1 MRLLFLLL
9 ITTLMLLAE
18 ETISLNAKTPTDD
31 TPIKLVHWQNAL
43 KEIQPDSNALA
54 TPLIK
59 AVQTTL
65 TFETPFNKTPKIMEV
80 EGQKVIVLKN
90 AKLDSKKTM
99 DFKEASL
106 NALEMFSY
114 QNDIYLLSKKAK
126 AELEIQASNSKDKK
140 QLRFLFLPKG
150 FHLAPLPSLKE
161 KSQHA
166 NLASQDEKE
175 RAKNPSNALELKPP
189 LDLSH
194 AYKVLAVIAVLLLI
208 LYVIKKKIV
217 PTQGSFSAKDFK
229 LEVSVL
235 GRVGANHK
243 IISIETNKERYLVLL
258 SDKYSLLLDKIS
270 PKTSKEELIKEAENN
285 IKNSKLGNLY
295 AGKF

>member
-1 MRLLFLLL
+1 MKALFLLL
-9 ITTLMLLAE
+9 SAVLMLLAE
-18 ETISLNAKTPTDD
+18 EKIPLNDD
-31 TPIKLVHWQNAL
+31 APIKLVHWQNAL
-43 KEIQPDSNALA
+43 KEVQPDSNTL
-54 TPLIK
+54 TTLPIK

-90 AKLDSKKTM
+90 AQLDSKKMM

-126 AELEIQASNSKDKK
+126 AGLEIQASNSKDKK

-150 FHLAPLPSLKE
+150 FHLAPPPSLKE
-161 KSQHA
+161 KSQQT
-166 NLASQDEKE
+166 NLASQDGKE
-175 RAKNPSNALELKPP
+175 QPQSLSNTLELKPP

-194 AYKVLAVIAVLLLI
+194 AYKGLAVIVALILI
-208 LYVIKKKIV
+208 LYIIKKKIV
-217 PTQGSFSAKDFK
+217 PTQRSFSAKDFK

-235 GRVGANHK
+235 GRVDANHK

-258 SDKYSLLLDKIS
+258 SDKYGLLLDKIS

>member
-9 ITTLMLLAE
+9 SATFMLLAE
-18 ETISLNAKTPTDD
+18 EKIPLNDD
-31 TPIKLVHWQNAL
+31 APIKLVHWQNAL
-43 KEIQPDSNALA
+43 KEVQPDSNAPA
-54 TPLIK
+54 TPPIK

-65 TFETPFNKTPKIMEV
+65 TFEIPFNKTPKIMEV
-80 EGQKVIVLKN
+80 EGQKVIVFKN

-126 AELEIQASNSKDKK
+126 VELEIQASNSKDKK

-150 FHLAPLPSLKE
+150 FHLAPPPSHEE

-166 NLASQDEKE
+166 DATIQKTKEK
-175 RAKNPSNALELKPP
+175 AKNPLSALEFKPP

-194 AYKVLAVIAVLLLI
+194 AYKALAVIVILLLI
-208 LYVIKKKIV
+208 LYIIKKKFV
-217 PTQGSFSAKDFK
+217 SAPGSFLKKDLK
-229 LEVSVL
+229 LDISVL
-235 GRVGANHK
+235 GRVDARHK
-243 IISIETNKERYLVLL
+243 IVSIETNKERYLVLL
-258 SDKYSLLLDKIS
+258 SDKYGLLLDKIS
-270 PKTSKEELIKEAENN
+270 LKVSKEDLIKEAEDNV
-285 IKNSKLGNLY
+285 KNSKLGNLY
-295 AGKF
+295 ARNF

>member
-9 ITTLMLLAE
+9 SATFMLLAE
-18 ETISLNAKTPTDD
+18 EKIPLNDD
-31 TPIKLVHWQNAL
+31 APIKLVHWQNAL

-54 TPLIK
+54 TPPIK

-90 AKLDSKKTM
+90 AKLDSKKMM

-126 AELEIQASNSKDKK
+126 VELEIQASNSKDKK

-150 FHLAPLPSLKE
+150 FHLAPSHEE

-166 NLASQDEKE
+166 NLTSQDEKE
-175 RAKNPSNALELKPP
+175 RAKSPLNTLELKPP

-194 AYKVLAVIAVLLLI
+194 AYKALAVIAALLLI
-208 LYVIKKKIV
+208 LYIIKKKIV
-217 PTQGSFSAKDFK
+217 PAQGSFSTKDFK
-229 LEVSVL
+229 LEISVL

-258 SDKYSLLLDKIS
+258 SDKYGLLLDKIS

-295 AGKF
+295 DGKF

>member
-9 ITTLMLLAE
+9 IATLMLLAE
-18 ETISLNAKTPTDD
+18 EKIPLNDD
-31 TPIKLVHWQNAL
+31 APIKLVHWQNAL
-43 KEIQPDSNALA
+43 KEIQPDSNALT
-54 TPLIK
+54 TPPIK

-90 AKLDSKKTM
+90 TQLDSKKMM

-126 AELEIQASNSKDKK
+126 MDLEIQASNSKDKK
-140 QLRFLFLPKG
+140 QIRFLFLPKG
-150 FHLAPLPSLKE
+150 FHLAPPPSLKE
-161 KSQHA
+161 QSQHA

-175 RAKNPSNALELKPP
+175 QPQSPLNTLELKPP

-194 AYKVLAVIAVLLLI
+194 AYKALAVIAALLLI
-208 LYVIKKKIV
+208 LYIIKKKIV

-235 GRVGANHK
+235 GRVDANHK

-258 SDKYSLLLDKIS
+258 SDKYGLLLDKIS

>member
-1 MRLLFLLL
+1 MRALFLLL
-9 ITTLMLLAE
+9 SAVLMLLAE
-18 ETISLNAKTPTDD
+18 EKIPLNDD
-31 TPIKLVHWQNAL
+31 APIKLVHWQNTL
-43 KEIQPDSNALA
+43 KEIQPDSNALT
-54 TPLIK
+54 TPPIK

-90 AKLDSKKTM
+90 VQLDSKKMM

-114 QNDIYLLSKKAK
+114 QNDIYLLSKKATT
-126 AELEIQASNSKDKK
+126 ELEIQASNSKDKK
-140 QLRFLFLPKG
+140 RLRFLFLPKG
-150 FHLAPLPSLKE
+150 FHLAPPPSLKE

-175 RAKNPSNALELKPP
+175 RAKSPLNALELKPP

-194 AYKVLAVIAVLLLI
+194 AYKALAVIAALLLI
-208 LYVIKKKIV
+208 LYIIKKKIV
-217 PTQGSFSAKDFK
+217 PTQRSFSAKDFK

-258 SDKYSLLLDKIS
+258 SDKYGLLLDKIS

>member
-1 MRLLFLLL
+1 MKALFLLL
-9 ITTLMLLAE
+9 STVLMLLAE
-18 ETISLNAKTPTDD
+18 EKIPLNDD
-31 TPIKLVHWQNAL
+31 APIKLVHWQNAL
-43 KEIQPDSNALA
+43 KEVQPDSNAPA
-54 TPLIK
+54 TPPIK
-59 AVQTTL
+59 AVQTTF

-114 QNDIYLLSKKAK
+114 QNDIYLLSKKATT
-126 AELEIQASNSKDKK
+126 ELEIQASNSKDKK
-140 QLRFLFLPKG
+140 RLRFLFLPKG
-150 FHLAPLPSLKE
+150 FHLAPPPSLKE
-161 KSQHA
+161 KSQQT
-166 NLASQDEKE
+166 NLTQKDTNEQPQS
-175 RAKNPSNALELKPP
+175 PLNALELKPP

-194 AYKVLAVIAVLLLI
+194 AYKALAVIVALLLI
-208 LYVIKKKIV
+208 LYIIKKKIV

-258 SDKYSLLLDKIS
+258 SDKYGLLLDKIS

>member
-9 ITTLMLLAE
+9 SATFMLLAE
-18 ETISLNAKTPTDD
+18 EKIPLNDD
-31 TPIKLVHWQNAL
+31 APIKLVHWQNAL
-43 KEIQPDSNALA
+43 KEVQPNSNASA
-54 TPLIK
+54 IPPIK

-65 TFETPFNKTPKIMEV
+65 TFEAPFNKTPKIMEV
-80 EGQKVIVLKN
+80 EGQKMIVLKN

-126 AELEIQASNSKDKK
+126 VELEIQASNSKDKK
-140 QLRFLFLPKG
+140 RLRFLFLPKG
-150 FHLAPLPSLKE
+150 FHLAPSHEE

-175 RAKNPSNALELKPP
+175 RAKIPLNTLELKPP

-194 AYKVLAVIAVLLLI
+194 AYKALAVIVALLLI
-208 LYVIKKKIV
+208 LYIIKKKIV
-217 PTQGSFSAKDFK
+217 PAQGSFSAKDFK
-229 LEVSVL
+229 LEISVL
-235 GRVGANHK
+235 GRVDANHK

-258 SDKYSLLLDKIS
+258 SDKYGLLLDKIS

>member
-9 ITTLMLLAE
+9 SATLMLLAE
-18 ETISLNAKTPTDD
+18 EKIPLNDD
-31 TPIKLVHWQNAL
+31 APIKLVHWQNAL
-43 KEIQPDSNALA
+43 KEIQPDSNALT
-54 TPLIK
+54 TPPIK

-114 QNDIYLLSKKAK
+114 QNDIYLLSKKATT
-126 AELEIQASNSKDKK
+126 ELEIQASNSKDKK
-140 QLRFLFLPKG
+140 RLRFLFLPKG
-150 FHLAPLPSLKE
+150 FHLAPPPSLKE

-166 NLASQDEKE
+166 NLISQDEKE

-194 AYKVLAVIAVLLLI
+194 AYKALAVIVALLLI
-208 LYVIKKKIV
+208 LYIIKKKIV

-258 SDKYSLLLDKIS
+258 SDKYGLLLDKIS

>member
-9 ITTLMLLAE
+9 SATFMLLAE
-18 ETISLNAKTPTDD
+18 EKIPLNDDAPT
-31 TPIKLVHWQNAL
+31 KLVHWQNAL
-43 KEIQPDSNALA
+43 KEVQPDSNASA
-54 TPLIK
+54 TPPIK

-126 AELEIQASNSKDKK
+126 VELEIQASNSKDKK
-140 QLRFLFLPKG
+140 RIRFLFLPKG
-150 FHLAPLPSLKE
+150 FHLAPPPNHEE
-161 KSQHA
+161 KPQHA
-166 NLASQDEKE
+166 NLASRDEKE
-175 RAKNPSNALELKPP
+175 RAKSPLNTLELKPP

-194 AYKVLAVIAVLLLI
+194 AYKALAVIVALLLI
-208 LYVIKKKIV
+208 LYIIKKKIV
-217 PTQGSFSAKDFK
+217 PAQGSFSTKDLK
-229 LEVSVL
+229 LEISVL
-235 GRVGANHK
+235 GRVDANHK

>member
-9 ITTLMLLAE
+9 SATLMLLAE
-18 ETISLNAKTPTDD
+18 EKIPLNDD
-31 TPIKLVHWQNAL
+31 APIKLVHWQNAL
-43 KEIQPDSNALA
+43 KEVQPDSNAPA
-54 TPLIK
+54 TPPIK
-59 AVQTTL
+59 TVQTTL

-90 AKLDSKKTM
+90 AQLDSKKMM

-126 AELEIQASNSKDKK
+126 AGLEIQASSSKDKK

-150 FHLAPLPSLKE
+150 FHLAPPPSLKE

-175 RAKNPSNALELKPP
+175 QPQSPSNALELKPP

-194 AYKVLAVIAVLLLI
+194 AYKGLAVIAVLLLI

-217 PTQGSFSAKDFK
+217 PTPGSFLKKDLK
-229 LEVSVL
+229 LDISVL
-235 GRVGANHK
+235 GRIDANHK

-258 SDKYSLLLDKIS
+258 SDKYGLLLDKIS
-270 PKTSKEELIKEAENN
+270 PKTSKEELVKEAENK

>member
-9 ITTLMLLAE
+9 SATLMLLAE
-18 ETISLNAKTPTDD
+18 EKIPLNDD
-31 TPIKLVHWQNAL
+31 APIKLVHWQNAL
-43 KEIQPDSNALA
+43 KEVQPDSNAPA
-54 TPLIK
+54 TLPIK

-90 AKLDSKKTM
+90 AQLDSKKTM

-126 AELEIQASNSKDKK
+126 AGLEIQASSSKDKK

-150 FHLAPLPSLKE
+150 FHLAPPPSLKE
-161 KSQHA
+161 QSQHA
-166 NLASQDEKE
+166 NLASQDGKE
-175 RAKNPSNALELKPP
+175 RAKSPLNTLELKPP

-194 AYKVLAVIAVLLLI
+194 AYKALAVIAALLLI
-208 LYVIKKKIV
+208 LYIIKKK
-217 PTQGSFSAKDFK
+217 K
-229 LEVSVL
+229 LFP
-235 GRVGANHK
+235 HK
-243 IISIETNKERYLVLL
+243 GLFLQKIL
-258 SDKYSLLLDKIS
+258 S
-270 PKTSKEELIKEAENN
+270 
-285 IKNSKLGNLY
+285 
-295 AGKF
+295 

>member
-1 MRLLFLLL
+1 
-9 ITTLMLLAE
+9 MLLAE

-31 TPIKLVHWQNAL
+31 APIKLIHWQNAL
-43 KEIQPDSNALA
+43 KEVQPDSNALT
-54 TPLIK
+54 TPPIK

-114 QNDIYLLSKKAK
+114 QNDIYLLSKKATT
-126 AELEIQASNSKDKK
+126 ELEIQASNSKDKK
-140 QLRFLFLPKG
+140 RLRFLFLPKG
-150 FHLAPLPSLKE
+150 FHLAPPPSLKE
-161 KSQHA
+161 QSQHA
-166 NLASQDEKE
+166 NLTSQDEKE
-175 RAKNPSNALELKPP
+175 RAKNPLNTLELKPP

-194 AYKVLAVIAVLLLI
+194 AYKALAVIAALLLI
-208 LYVIKKKIV
+208 LYIIKKKIV
-217 PTQGSFSAKDFK
+217 PAQGSFSTKDFK
-229 LEVSVL
+229 LEISVL
-235 GRVGANHK
+235 GRVDANHK

-258 SDKYSLLLDKIS
+258 SDKYGLLLDKIS

>member
-9 ITTLMLLAE
+9 SATLMLLAE
-18 ETISLNAKTPTDD
+18 EKIPLNDD
-31 TPIKLVHWQNAL
+31 APIKLMHWQNTL
-43 KEIQPDSNALA
+43 KEVQPNSKASA
-54 TPLIK
+54 TPPIK

-90 AKLDSKKTM
+90 AQLDSKKMM

-114 QNDIYLLSKKAK
+114 QNDIYLLSKKATT
-126 AELEIQASNSKDKK
+126 ELEIQASNSKDKK

-150 FHLAPLPSLKE
+150 FHLAPPPNLKE
-161 KSQHA
+161 KSQQT
-166 NLASQDEKE
+166 NLAQKDTNEQPQSPL
-175 RAKNPSNALELKPP
+175 NTLELKPP

-194 AYKVLAVIAVLLLI
+194 AYKALAVIATLLLI

-235 GRVGANHK
+235 GRVDANHK

-258 SDKYSLLLDKIS
+258 SDKYGLLLDKIS

>member
-1 MRLLFLLL
+1 MRALFLLL
-9 ITTLMLLAE
+9 SAVLMLLAE
-18 ETISLNAKTPTDD
+18 EKIPLNDD
-31 TPIKLVHWQNAL
+31 APIKLMHWQNAL
-43 KEIQPDSNALA
+43 KEVQPDSNAPA
-54 TPLIK
+54 TPPIK

-80 EGQKVIVLKN
+80 EGQKMIVLKN

-126 AELEIQASNSKDKK
+126 MELEIQASNSKDKK

-150 FHLAPLPSLKE
+150 FHLAPPTGHEE

-166 NLASQDEKE
+166 NLASQDGKE
-175 RAKNPSNALELKPP
+175 RAKSPLNTLELKPP

-194 AYKVLAVIAVLLLI
+194 AYKALAVIAALLLI
-208 LYVIKKKIV
+208 LYIIKKKIV
-217 PTQGSFSAKDFK
+217 PAQGSFSTKDFK
-229 LEVSVL
+229 LEISVL

-258 SDKYSLLLDKIS
+258 SDKYGLLLDKIS

>member
-1 MRLLFLLL
+1 
-9 ITTLMLLAE
+9 MLLAE
-18 ETISLNAKTPTDD
+18 EKIPLNDD
-31 TPIKLVHWQNAL
+31 APIKLTHWENVL
-43 KEIQPDSNALA
+43 KEIQPDENTK
-54 TPLIK
+54 TPPIK

-99 DFKEASL
+99 DFKKASL

-126 AELEIQASNSKDKK
+126 DLEVQASSSKDKK
-140 QLRFLFLPKG
+140 QIRFLFLPKG
-150 FHLAPLPSLKE
+150 FHLAPPPSLKE
-161 KSQHA
+161 NSQQT
-166 NLASQDEKE
+166 NLAQKDANEQSQS
-175 RAKNPSNALELKPP
+175 PLNALELKPP

-194 AYKVLAVIAVLLLI
+194 AYKALAVIAVLLLI
-208 LYVIKKKIV
+208 LYIIKKKIV

-229 LEVSVL
+229 LEISVL
-235 GRVGANHK
+235 GRVDARHK
-243 IISIETNKERYLVLL
+243 IISIETHKERYLVLL
-258 SDKYSLLLDKIS
+258 SDKYGLLLDKIS
-270 PKTSKEELIKEAENN
+270 PKTSKEELIKETENN

-295 AGKF
+295 ARKF

>member
-9 ITTLMLLAE
+9 SATLMLLAE
-18 ETISLNAKTPTDD
+18 ETTSLNAKTPTDD
-31 TPIKLVHWQNAL
+31 APIKLVHWQNAL
-43 KEIQPDSNALA
+43 KEVQPNSNALT
-54 TPLIK
+54 TPPIK

-114 QNDIYLLSKKAK
+114 QNDIYLLSKKATT
-126 AELEIQASNSKDKK
+126 ELEIQASNSKDKK

-150 FHLAPLPSLKE
+150 FHLAPPPSLKE
-161 KSQHA
+161 QSQHA
-166 NLASQDEKE
+166 NLASQDGKE
-175 RAKNPSNALELKPP
+175 RTKNPLNTLELKPP

-194 AYKVLAVIAVLLLI
+194 AYKALAVIAALLLI
-208 LYVIKKKIV
+208 LYIIKKKIV

-229 LEVSVL
+229 LEISVL

-258 SDKYSLLLDKIS
+258 SDKYGLLLDKIS

>member
-9 ITTLMLLAE
+9 SAALMLLAE
-18 ETISLNAKTPTDD
+18 EKIPLNDD
-31 TPIKLVHWQNAL
+31 APIKLVHWQNTL
-43 KEIQPDSNALA
+43 KEVQPNSNALT
-54 TPLIK
+54 TPPIK

-90 AKLDSKKTM
+90 AQLDSKKM
-99 DFKEASL
+99 MNFKEASL

-114 QNDIYLLSKKAK
+114 QNDIYLLSKKATT
-126 AELEIQASNSKDKK
+126 ELEIQASNSKDKK

-150 FHLAPLPSLKE
+150 FHLAPPPSLKE
-161 KSQHA
+161 QSQHA
-166 NLASQDEKE
+166 NLASQDGKE
-175 RAKNPSNALELKPP
+175 RAKNPLNTLELKPP

-194 AYKVLAVIAVLLLI
+194 AYKALAVIAALLLI
-208 LYVIKKKIV
+208 LYIIKKKIV
-217 PTQGSFSAKDFK
+217 PTQGSFSTKDFK

-258 SDKYSLLLDKIS
+258 SDKYGLLLDKIS

>member
-9 ITTLMLLAE
+9 SATLMLLAE
-18 ETISLNAKTPTDD
+18 EKIPLSDD
-31 TPIKLVHWQNAL
+31 APIKLVHWQNAL
-43 KEIQPDSNALA
+43 KEVQPDSNTPA
-54 TPLIK
+54 TPPIK

-65 TFETPFNKTPKIMEV
+65 TFETPFNKMPKIMEV
-80 EGQKVIVLKN
+80 EGQKVIIFKN
-90 AKLDSKKTM
+90 AQLDSKKKM

-126 AELEIQASNSKDKK
+126 AGLEIQASSSKDKK

-150 FHLAPLPSLKE
+150 FHLAPPPSLKE

-175 RAKNPSNALELKPP
+175 RAKSPSNALELKPP

-194 AYKVLAVIAVLLLI
+194 AYKGLAVIAVLLLI

-217 PTQGSFSAKDFK
+217 PTPGSFLKKDLK
-229 LEVSVL
+229 LDISVL
-235 GRVGANHK
+235 GRVDANHK

-258 SDKYSLLLDKIS
+258 SDKYGLLLDKIS

>member
-1 MRLLFLLL
+1 MKALFLLL
-9 ITTLMLLAE
+9 SAVLMLLAE

-31 TPIKLVHWQNAL
+31 APIKLVHWQNAL
-43 KEIQPDSNALA
+43 KEIQPDSNALT
-54 TPLIK
+54 TPPIK

-90 AKLDSKKTM
+90 AKLDSKKMM

-126 AELEIQASNSKDKK
+126 VELEIQASNSKDKK

-150 FHLAPLPSLKE
+150 FHLAPPPNLKE
-161 KSQHA
+161 KSQQT
-166 NLASQDEKE
+166 NLAQKDTNEQPQSPLDT
-175 RAKNPSNALELKPP
+175 LELKPP

-194 AYKVLAVIAVLLLI
+194 AYKALAVIATLLLI
-208 LYVIKKKIV
+208 LYIIKKKIV
-217 PTQGSFSAKDFK
+217 PTQRSFSAKDFK

-258 SDKYSLLLDKIS
+258 SDKYGLLLDKIS

>member
-9 ITTLMLLAE
+9 SATLMLLAE
-18 ETISLNAKTPTDD
+18 EKIPLNDD
-31 TPIKLVHWQNAL
+31 APIKLVHWQNTL
-43 KEIQPDSNALA
+43 KEVQPDSNALA
-54 TPLIK
+54 TPSIK

-90 AKLDSKKTM
+90 AQLNSKKTM

-126 AELEIQASNSKDKK
+126 VELEIQASNSKDKK

-150 FHLAPLPSLKE
+150 FHLAPPPSLKE
-161 KSQHA
+161 QSQQT
-166 NLASQDEKE
+166 NLAQKDTNEQPQSPL
-175 RAKNPSNALELKPP
+175 NTLELKPP

-194 AYKVLAVIAVLLLI
+194 AYKALAVIATLLLI
-208 LYVIKKKIV
+208 LYIIKKKIV

-235 GRVGANHK
+235 GRVDANHK

-258 SDKYSLLLDKIS
+258 SDKYGLLLDKIS

>member
-9 ITTLMLLAE
+9 SATLMLLAE
-18 ETISLNAKTPTDD
+18 EKIPLNDD
-31 TPIKLVHWQNAL
+31 APIKLVHWQNAL
-43 KEIQPDSNALA
+43 KEVQPDSNALA
-54 TPLIK
+54 TPPIK

-114 QNDIYLLSKKAK
+114 QNDIYLLSKKATT
-126 AELEIQASNSKDKK
+126 ELEIQASNSKDKK

-150 FHLAPLPSLKE
+150 FHLAPPPSLKE

-194 AYKVLAVIAVLLLI
+194 AYKALAVIATLLLI
-208 LYVIKKKIV
+208 LYIIKKKIV
-217 PTQGSFSAKDFK
+217 PTQRSFSAKDFK

-258 SDKYSLLLDKIS
+258 SDKYGLLLDKIS

>member
-1 MRLLFLLL
+1 
-9 ITTLMLLAE
+9 MLLAE
-18 ETISLNAKTPTDD
+18 EKIPLNDD
-31 TPIKLVHWQNAL
+31 APIKLVHWQNAL
-43 KEIQPDSNALA
+43 KEIQPDSNAPA
-54 TPLIK
+54 IPPIK

-126 AELEIQASNSKDKK
+126 VELEIQASNSKDKK

-150 FHLAPLPSLKE
+150 FHLAPPPNLKE
-161 KSQHA
+161 KSQQT
-166 NLASQDEKE
+166 NLAQKDTNEQPQSPL
-175 RAKNPSNALELKPP
+175 NTLELKPP

-194 AYKVLAVIAVLLLI
+194 AYKALAVIATLLLI
-208 LYVIKKKIV
+208 LYIIKKKIV

-258 SDKYSLLLDKIS
+258 SDKYGLLLDKIS

>member
-1 MRLLFLLL
+1 MRALFLLL
-9 ITTLMLLAE
+9 SAVLMLLAE
-18 ETISLNAKTPTDD
+18 EKIPLNDD
-31 TPIKLVHWQNAL
+31 APIKLVHWQNAL
-43 KEIQPDSNALA
+43 KEVQPDSNALA
-54 TPLIK
+54 IPPIK

-90 AKLDSKKTM
+90 AQLDSKKTM

-126 AELEIQASNSKDKK
+126 AGLEIQASNSKDKK

-150 FHLAPLPSLKE
+150 FHLAPPPGLKE

-175 RAKNPSNALELKPP
+175 QPQSPLNTLELKPP

-194 AYKVLAVIAVLLLI
+194 AYKALAVIVALLLI
-208 LYVIKKKIV
+208 LYIIKKKIV

-258 SDKYSLLLDKIS
+258 SDKYGLLLDKIS

>member
-9 ITTLMLLAE
+9 SATLMLLAE
-18 ETISLNAKTPTDD
+18 EKIPLNDD
-31 TPIKLVHWQNAL
+31 APIKLVHWQNAL
-43 KEIQPDSNALA
+43 KEVQPDSNALT
-54 TPLIK
+54 TPPIK

-90 AKLDSKKTM
+90 AKLDSKKMM

-114 QNDIYLLSKKAK
+114 QNDIYLLSKKATT
-126 AELEIQASNSKDKK
+126 ELEIQASNSKDKK
-140 QLRFLFLPKG
+140 RLRFLFLPKG
-150 FHLAPLPSLKE
+150 FHLAPPPSLKE
-161 KSQHA
+161 QSQHA

-175 RAKNPSNALELKPP
+175 RAKNPLNTLELKPP

-194 AYKVLAVIAVLLLI
+194 AYKALAVIAALLLI
-208 LYVIKKKIV
+208 LYIIKKKIV
-217 PTQGSFSAKDFK
+217 PTQGSFSTKDFK
-229 LEVSVL
+229 LEISVL

-258 SDKYSLLLDKIS
+258 SDKYGLLLDKIS
-270 PKTSKEELIKEAENN
+270 PKTSKEELIKEAEDN

>member
-1 MRLLFLLL
+1 MKALFLLL
-9 ITTLMLLAE
+9 SAVLMLLAE

-31 TPIKLVHWQNAL
+31 APIKLVHWQNAL
-43 KEIQPDSNALA
+43 KEIQPDSNALI
-54 TPLIK
+54 TPPIK

-90 AKLDSKKTM
+90 AKLDSKKMM

-126 AELEIQASNSKDKK
+126 VELEIQASNSKDKK

-150 FHLAPLPSLKE
+150 FHLAPPPNLKE
-161 KSQHA
+161 KSQQT
-166 NLASQDEKE
+166 NLAQKDTNEQPQSPLDT
-175 RAKNPSNALELKPP
+175 LELKPP

-194 AYKVLAVIAVLLLI
+194 AYKALAVIATLLLI
-208 LYVIKKKIV
+208 LYIIKKKIV
-217 PTQGSFSAKDFK
+217 PTQRSFSAKDFK

-258 SDKYSLLLDKIS
+258 SDKYGLLLDKIS

>member
-9 ITTLMLLAE
+9 STTLMLLAE
-18 ETISLNAKTPTDD
+18 EKIPLNDD
-31 TPIKLVHWQNAL
+31 APIKLVHWQNAL
-43 KEIQPDSNALA
+43 KEVQPDSNASA
-54 TPLIK
+54 TPPIK

-90 AKLDSKKTM
+90 AQLDSKKTM

-114 QNDIYLLSKKAK
+114 QNDIYLLSKKATT
-126 AELEIQASNSKDKK
+126 ELEIQASNSKDKK
-140 QLRFLFLPKG
+140 RLRFLFLPKG
-150 FHLAPLPSLKE
+150 FHLAPPPSLKE

-175 RAKNPSNALELKPP
+175 RAQSPLNALELKPP

-194 AYKVLAVIAVLLLI
+194 TYKGLAVIAALLLI
-208 LYVIKKKIV
+208 LYIVKKKLF
-217 PTQGSFSAKDFK
+217 P
-229 LEVSVL
+229 
-235 GRVGANHK
+235 HK
-243 IISIETNKERYLVLL
+243 GLFLQKIL
-258 SDKYSLLLDKIS
+258 S
-270 PKTSKEELIKEAENN
+270 
-285 IKNSKLGNLY
+285 
-295 AGKF
+295 

>member
-1 MRLLFLLL
+1 MRALFLLL
-9 ITTLMLLAE
+9 STVLMLLAE
-18 ETISLNAKTPTDD
+18 EKIPLNDD
-31 TPIKLVHWQNAL
+31 APIKLVHWQNAL
-43 KEIQPDSNALA
+43 KEIQPDSNASA
-54 TPLIK
+54 TPPIK

-90 AKLDSKKTM
+90 AQLDSKKMM

-126 AELEIQASNSKDKK
+126 VELEIQASNSKDKK

-150 FHLAPLPSLKE
+150 FHLAPPPSLKE

-175 RAKNPSNALELKPP
+175 RAKNPSNALELKPS

-194 AYKVLAVIAVLLLI
+194 AYKALAVIAALLLI
-208 LYVIKKKIV
+208 LYIIKKKIV

-235 GRVGANHK
+235 GRVDANHK

-258 SDKYSLLLDKIS
+258 SDKYGLLLDKIS

>member
-1 MRLLFLLL
+1 MRALFLLL
-9 ITTLMLLAE
+9 SAVLMLLAE
-18 ETISLNAKTPTDD
+18 EKIPLNDD
-31 TPIKLVHWQNAL
+31 APIKLVHWQNAL
-43 KEIQPDSNALA
+43 KEVQPDSNASA
-54 TPLIK
+54 TPPIK

-90 AKLDSKKTM
+90 VQLDSKKMM

-126 AELEIQASNSKDKK
+126 VELEIQASNSKDKK

-150 FHLAPLPSLKE
+150 FHLAPPPSLKE
-161 KSQHA
+161 KSQQT
-166 NLASQDEKE
+166 NLAQKDTNEQLQSPL
-175 RAKNPSNALELKPP
+175 NTLELKPP

-194 AYKVLAVIAVLLLI
+194 AYKALAVIAALLLI
-208 LYVIKKKIV
+208 LYIIKKKIV

-258 SDKYSLLLDKIS
+258 SDKYGLLLDKIS

>member
-9 ITTLMLLAE
+9 SAAFMLLAE
-18 ETISLNAKTPTDD
+18 EKIPLNDD
-31 TPIKLVHWQNAL
+31 APIRLMHWQNAL
-43 KEIQPDSNALA
+43 KEVQPDSNALA
-54 TPLIK
+54 TPPIK

-90 AKLDSKKTM
+90 AKLDSKKMM

-126 AELEIQASNSKDKK
+126 VELEIQASNSKDKK
-140 QLRFLFLPKG
+140 RIRFLFLPKG
-150 FHLAPLPSLKE
+150 FHLAPPPNLKE
-161 KSQHA
+161 QSH
-166 NLASQDEKE
+166 LASQDGKE
-175 RAKNPSNALELKPP
+175 RAKSPLNTLELKPP
-189 LDLSH
+189 LNLSH
-194 AYKVLAVIAVLLLI
+194 AYKALAVIVALLLI
-208 LYVIKKKIV
+208 LYIIKKKIV
-217 PTQGSFSAKDFK
+217 PTQGSFSTKDFK
-229 LEVSVL
+229 LEISVL

-258 SDKYSLLLDKIS
+258 SDKYGLLLDKIS

>member
-9 ITTLMLLAE
+9 SATLMLLAE
-18 ETISLNAKTPTDD
+18 EKIPLNDD
-31 TPIKLVHWQNAL
+31 APIKLVHWQNAL
-43 KEIQPDSNALA
+43 KEIQPDSNAPA
-54 TPLIK
+54 TPPIK

-126 AELEIQASNSKDKK
+126 VELEIQASNSKDKK
-140 QLRFLFLPKG
+140 RIRFLFLPKG
-150 FHLAPLPSLKE
+150 FHLAPPPNHEE
-161 KSQHA
+161 KPQHA

-175 RAKNPSNALELKPP
+175 RAKSPLNTLELKPP

-194 AYKVLAVIAVLLLI
+194 AYKALAVIATLLLI
-208 LYVIKKKIV
+208 LYIIKKKKIV
-217 PTQGSFSAKDFK
+217 PAQGSFSTKDFK
-229 LEVSVL
+229 LEISVL
-235 GRVGANHK
+235 GRVDANHK

-258 SDKYSLLLDKIS
+258 SDKYGLLLDKIS

>member
-9 ITTLMLLAE
+9 SATLMLLAE
-18 ETISLNAKTPTDD
+18 EKIPLSDD
-31 TPIKLVHWQNAL
+31 APIKLVHWQNAL
-43 KEIQPDSNALA
+43 KEVQPDSNTPA
-54 TPLIK
+54 TPPIK

-65 TFETPFNKTPKIMEV
+65 TFEMPFNKTPKIMEV

-90 AKLDSKKTM
+90 AQLDSKKMM

-126 AELEIQASNSKDKK
+126 AGLEIQASSSKDKK

-150 FHLAPLPSLKE
+150 FHLAPPPSLKE

-175 RAKNPSNALELKPP
+175 RAKSPSNALELKPP

-194 AYKVLAVIAVLLLI
+194 AYKGLAVIAVLLLI
-208 LYVIKKKIV
+208 LYVIKKKLFLH
-217 PTQGSFSAKDFK
+217 QGLF
-229 LEVSVL
+229 
-235 GRVGANHK
+235 
-243 IISIETNKERYLVLL
+243 
-258 SDKYSLLLDKIS
+258 
-270 PKTSKEELIKEAENN
+270 
-285 IKNSKLGNLY
+285 
-295 AGKF
+295 

>member
-9 ITTLMLLAE
+9 SATFMLLAE
-18 ETISLNAKTPTDD
+18 EKIPLNDD
-31 TPIKLVHWQNAL
+31 APIKLVHWQNAL
-43 KEIQPDSNALA
+43 KEVQPDSNASA
-54 TPLIK
+54 IPPIK

-126 AELEIQASNSKDKK
+126 VELEIQASNSKDKK
-140 QLRFLFLPKG
+140 RLRLLFLPKG
-150 FHLAPLPSLKE
+150 FHLAPSHEE

-166 NLASQDEKE
+166 NLVSQDEKE
-175 RAKNPSNALELKPP
+175 RAKSPLNALELKPP

-194 AYKVLAVIAVLLLI
+194 AYKALAVIAALLLI
-208 LYVIKKKIV
+208 LYIIKKKIV
-217 PTQGSFSAKDFK
+217 PAQGSFFAKDFK
-229 LEVSVL
+229 LEISVL
-235 GRVGANHK
+235 GRVDANHK

-258 SDKYSLLLDKIS
+258 SDKYGLLLDKIS

>member
-1 MRLLFLLL
+1 MRLLFLLFSAAF
-9 ITTLMLLAE
+9 MLLAE
-18 ETISLNAKTPTDD
+18 EKIPLNDD
-31 TPIKLVHWQNAL
+31 APIKLMHWQNAL
-43 KEIQPDSNALA
+43 KEIQPDSNALT
-54 TPLIK
+54 TPPIK

-65 TFETPFNKTPKIMEV
+65 TFETPFNKTPKIVEV

-114 QNDIYLLSKKAK
+114 QNDIYLLSKKATT
-126 AELEIQASNSKDKK
+126 ELEIQASNSKDKK

-150 FHLAPLPSLKE
+150 FHLAPPPSLKE
-161 KSQHA
+161 QSQHA

-175 RAKNPSNALELKPP
+175 RAKSPLNTLELKPP

-194 AYKVLAVIAVLLLI
+194 AYKALAVIVALLLI
-208 LYVIKKKIV
+208 LYIIKKKIV
-217 PTQGSFSAKDFK
+217 PAQGSFSTKDFK
-229 LEVSVL
+229 LEISVL

-258 SDKYSLLLDKIS
+258 SDKYGLLLDKIS

>member
-9 ITTLMLLAE
+9 SATLMLLAE
-18 ETISLNAKTPTDD
+18 EKIPLNDD
-31 TPIKLVHWQNAL
+31 APIKLVHWQNAL

-54 TPLIK
+54 TPPIK

-150 FHLAPLPSLKE
+150 FHLAPPPGLKE

-175 RAKNPSNALELKPP
+175 RAKSPLNTLELKPP

-194 AYKVLAVIAVLLLI
+194 AYKALAVIATLLLI
-208 LYVIKKKIV
+208 LYIIKKKIV

-229 LEVSVL
+229 LEISVL

-258 SDKYSLLLDKIS
+258 SDKYGLLLDKIS

>member
-9 ITTLMLLAE
+9 SATFMLLAE
-18 ETISLNAKTPTDD
+18 EKIPLNDD
-31 TPIKLVHWQNAL
+31 APIKLVHWQNAL
-43 KEIQPDSNALA
+43 KEVQPDSNASA
-54 TPLIK
+54 TPPIK

-126 AELEIQASNSKDKK
+126 VELEIQASNSKDKK
-140 QLRFLFLPKG
+140 RLRFLFLPKG
-150 FHLAPLPSLKE
+150 FHLAP
-161 KSQHA
+161 
-166 NLASQDEKE
+166 SQDEKE
-175 RAKNPSNALELKPP
+175 RAKSPLNTLELKPP

-194 AYKVLAVIAVLLLI
+194 AYKALAVIAALLLI
-208 LYVIKKKIV
+208 LYIIKKKIV
-217 PTQGSFSAKDFK
+217 PAQGSFSAKDFK
-229 LEVSVL
+229 LEISVL

-258 SDKYSLLLDKIS
+258 SDKYGLLLDKIS

>member
-9 ITTLMLLAE
+9 SATFMLLAE
-18 ETISLNAKTPTDD
+18 EKIPLNDD
-31 TPIKLVHWQNAL
+31 APIKLVHWQNAL
-43 KEIQPDSNALA
+43 KEVQPDSNASA
-54 TPLIK
+54 TPPIK

-126 AELEIQASNSKDKK
+126 VELEIQASNSKDKK
-140 QLRFLFLPKG
+140 RLRFLFLPKG
-150 FHLAPLPSLKE
+150 FHLAPIAPTPSHEE
-161 KSQHA
+161 KPQHA

-175 RAKNPSNALELKPP
+175 RAKSPLNTLELKPP

-194 AYKVLAVIAVLLLI
+194 AYKALAVIAALLLI
-208 LYVIKKKIV
+208 LYIIKKKIV
-217 PTQGSFSAKDFK
+217 PAQGSFSAKDFK
-229 LEVSVL
+229 LEISVL
-235 GRVGANHK
+235 GRIDANHK

-258 SDKYSLLLDKIS
+258 SDKYGLLLDKIS